1 MMIGVILS
9 HFYFRKKPSFL
20 KPEKHTYSPG
30 ERIIPAGTNSSV
42 YNGFVG
48 SQSNSA
54 GLNIKFFHDLHAGVC
69 CQWIPEKQFEGYPG
83 ILHGGIS
90 FAILDELAAYAVF
103 KEFDTY
109 SVTVCSKTNWLGR
122 IKIGKIIYGK
132 AVVTRKFWRFIQ
144 VKAFIFNAK
153 GRPTVEIT
161 NIFYI
166 PTKREFERLIDKSV
180 MPEESLPHCGLN

>member
-1 MMIGVILS
+1 MMFGLILS
-9 HFYFRKKPSFL
+9 RFVFKKKPSL
-20 KPEKHTYSPG
+20 SKLVKHTFSPG
-30 ERIIPAGTNSSV
+30 ERIIPAGTSSPV

-48 SQSNSA
+48 SQSNSD
-54 GLNIKFFHDLHAGVC
+54 GLKIEFYHDLQSGVC
-69 CQWIPEKQFEGYPG
+69 CQWLPEKRFEGYPG

-109 SVTVCSKTNWLGR
+109 SVTVCSKTHWLGR
-122 IKIGKIIYGK
+122 IRVGKTVYGK

-144 VKAFIFNAK
+144 VKACIFNAK

-166 PTKREFERLIDKSV
+166 PTKKEFERLIDKSV
-180 MPEESLPHCGLN
+180 MPEESLPYCGLK